1 MPEITAHVAD
11 EPTKAVV
18 HEAGEK
24 KQTGRLVLGYLG
36 RILLAGVFGLP
47 LLFLIVSSFKPD
59 IQIFADLTSI
69 KAFLPV
75 GDLTLANYSGVFDR
89 VPFAT
94 FMINSIMISVL
105 TVGLGLI
112 VNSMAAFALSRIKF
126 TGQKLILGV
135 ILATLIVPFETMAL
149 PLLWWSNK
157 LPFYDFVNGYSEGW
171 LDTYQIQIVP
181 FIANAFAIFLFY
193 QYFDSIPKSLDEAA
207 TVDGAGWFRIYR
219 SIIMPLSGPAVA
231 TVAILTFLPA
241 WNQYL

>member
-1 MPEITAHVAD
+1 
-11 EPTKAVV
+11 
-18 HEAGEK
+18 
-24 KQTGRLVLGYLG
+24 
-36 RILLAGVFGLP
+36 
-47 LLFLIVSSFKPD
+47 
-59 IQIFADLTSI
+59 
-69 KAFLPV
+69 
-75 GDLTLANYSGVFDR
+75 
-89 VPFAT
+89 
-94 FMINSIMISVL
+94 MINSIMISVI

-126 TGQKLILGV
+126 TGQKVVLGI

-219 SIIMPLSGPAVA
+219 SIIMPLSGPAIA

-241 WNQYL
+241 WNQYLWPLMVVQTEELRPVMVGIDYFKQLNVSWGQIMAYATMITVPILVLFIAFQRSFINSIASSGVKG